1 MSAPPRTPASQRPHL
16 VVGDADTAVAGAI
29 TITEIIDRPL
39 MTESKPIQWGI
50 LGTGN
55 IAAKFA
61 QALNET
67 NSADLVAVG
76 SRNGE
81 SARGF
86 AEEYQVDRPYASYQE
101 VLRDKAVDAVY
112 ISLPNHLHAEWTA
125 RAASAGK
132 HILCEK
138 PFAVTQAEAERT
150 LEIVQEARV
159 FFMEAFMYRCHP
171 QTARLAELI
180 IEGAVGEVR
189 MIHAAF
195 TYNMGLDYENIRLS
209 NPSAGGAIMDVGCYP
224 VSMCRLIAGVA
235 RNNPFLNPSEVTGAA
250 HIGEVS
256 RVDQQVSAVLKFPGG
271 IVATATAATQVACD
285 NSLRVYGSEGS
296 LTVPVPWAPPEQAV
310 IHLQRNG
317 EEARDIPINAMGSL
331 FTHEINLLADC
342 VRRGEREAP
351 SPAMSWADTIGNMG
365 ALDAWRQSIGLV
377 FDCETP

>member
-1 MSAPPRTPASQRPHL
+1 
-16 VVGDADTAVAGAI
+16 
-29 TITEIIDRPL
+29 
-39 MTESKPIQWGI
+39 MTESKPLRWGI

-61 QALNET
+61 QALNEAS
-67 NSADLVAVG
+67 SADLVAVG
-76 SRNGE
+76 SRTGD

-86 AEEYQVDRPYASYQE
+86 AEKFQVDRAYASYQE
-101 VLRDKAVDAVY
+101 VLRDDAVDAVY
-112 ISLPNHLHAEWTA
+112 ISLPNHLHAKWTA

-150 LEIVQEARV
+150 LEMVRESRV

-180 IEGAVGEVR
+180 IEGTVGEVR

-195 TYNMGLDYENIRLS
+195 TYNMGLAYENIRLS

-224 VSMCRLIAGVA
+224 LSICRLIAGVA
-235 RNNPFLNPSEVTGAA
+235 RQNPFLNPSEVIGVA

-256 RVDQQVSAVLKFPGG
+256 RVDQQAAAVLKFPGG
-271 IVATATAATQVACD
+271 IVATVTAATQAACD
-285 NSLRVYGSEGS
+285 NTLRIYGSEGS
-296 LTVPVPWAPPEQAV
+296 LTVPIPWAPPEQDAV

-317 EEARDIPINAMGSL
+317 EEAREFRINAMGSL

-342 VRRGEREAP
+342 VHRGQREAP

-365 ALDAWRQSIGLV
+365 ALDAWRRSIGLV
-377 FDCETP
+377 FDCEKP